1 MTEPRIPKTDLRAP
15 VTCDF
20 FHAQRRRL
28 MSLAYRMLGSRAEA
42 EDVVQDA
49 WLKWHTADSTALRE
63 PGAWLTTVVT
73 RLSIDRLRVLQTEH
87 TARESGWL
95 PEPWVDST
103 APSPESKVLDGA
115 QLSYGLLLL
124 IDKLSPDERAAFL
137 LREAFDCDYAAISEA
152 IGRQAEHCRQLIHR
166 AKTRLAR
173 AGAPLKPVDAVAR
186 RRVVGQLRDA
196 IAAQDHA
203 ALFEALNGTQLA
215 AETPE
220 SVYAVAHAET
230 TQAEEPMGD
239 ALFVDGDVVALWVPG
254 FNANGELVM
263 HIVTEPKALADVNRM
278 VGRDAISQLL
288 ARISREA
295 KLSLVL

>member
-1 MTEPRIPKTDLRAP
+1 MTEPRIPKNDRRAP
-15 VTCDF
+15 VTFDF

-28 MSLAYRMLGSRAEA
+28 VSLAYRMLGSRAEA

-49 WLKWHTADSTALRE
+49 WLKWHTADSAELRE

-73 RLSIDRLRVLQTEH
+73 RLSIDRLRVLQTEYA
-87 TARESGWL
+87 ARESGWL
-95 PEPWVDST
+95 PEPWIDST
-103 APSPESKVLDGA
+103 VPSPENEVLDGA
-115 QLSYGLLLL
+115 QLSYGLTLLM
-124 IDKLSPDERAAFL
+124 DKLSPDERAAFL

-173 AGAPLKPVDAVAR
+173 AGAPQKPVDAVAR

-203 ALFEALNGTQLA
+203 ALFEALNGTQMVCD
-215 AETPE
+215 TPE
-220 SVYAVAHAET
+220 PVYAVAHAEVP
-230 TQAEEPMGD
+230 QLEEPMGD

-254 FNANGELVM
+254 FNADGEFVM
-263 HIVTEPKALADVNRM
+263 HIVTEPEAVAEVNRT
-278 VGRDAISQLL
+278 VGRDAITQLL
-288 ARISREA
+288 ARISQEA
-295 KLSLVL
+295 KLSLLV